1 MSDYKISVT
10 PETFPNGMIKLT
22 FTSNGGKFGTD
33 ELLDVIKMT
42 PEQLLN
48 ILQANEAYTS
58 HDKALDID
66 IVSGCSLEE
75 MQSLRKV
82 YEERV
87 EMCARNDNYR
97 EAHEENIRLGVMD
110 LLISKSNNR

>member
-48 ILQANEAYTS
+48 ILQANEATTS
-58 HDKALDID
+58 ENKALDID
-66 IVSGCSLEE
+66 IVSNYDSYNYQYHKDLEE
-75 MQSLRKV
+75 CVGKLLDSIDKGKISQRAVMGLR
-82 YEERV
+82 
-87 EMCARNDNYR
+87 
-97 EAHEENIRLGVMD
+97 ILT
-110 LLISKSNNR
+110 NRK

>member
-1 MSDYKISVT
+1 MSEYKISVK

-48 ILQANEAYTS
+48 ILQANDPTTS
-58 HDKALDID
+58 NDTALNID
-66 IVSGCSLEE
+66 LVSESWYSKLKCLMEGLEI
-75 MQSLRKV
+75 
-82 YEERV
+82 
-87 EMCARNDNYR
+87 N
-97 EAHEENIRLGVMD
+97 NID
-110 LLISKSNNR
+110 LLLATGKNGDYRNLGELMQKRIKELM

>member
-10 PETFPNGMIKLT
+10 PETFPNGIIKLT

-48 ILQANEAYTS
+48 ILQANEANTS

-66 IVSGCSLEE
+66 LVSYCKHEDTSCKKVSGSARQICNDCGEE
-75 MQSLRKV
+75 IL
-82 YEERV
+82 
-87 EMCARNDNYR
+87 
-97 EAHEENIRLGVMD
+97 
-110 LLISKSNNR
+110 